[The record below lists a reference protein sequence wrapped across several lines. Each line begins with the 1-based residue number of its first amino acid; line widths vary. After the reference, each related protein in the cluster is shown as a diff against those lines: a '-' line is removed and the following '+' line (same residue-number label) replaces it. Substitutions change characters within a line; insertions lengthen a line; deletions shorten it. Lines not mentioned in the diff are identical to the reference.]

1 MQMLSL
7 CVALHA
13 LAVACI
19 PTLGDSKFVSKI
31 SFRTR
36 QNISASVNSGQTIG
50 RGLPPL
56 GRPEARG
63 LHPQRLALLG

>member
-1 MQMLSL
+1 MQMLLRLRSKPGYSSG
-7 CVALHA
+7 
-13 LAVACI
+13 I